1 MRLDVDNTLVEW
13 RGEDFTQEVL
23 GWLEEAKQL
32 GFGLCILSNT
42 RNPARLARIADR
54 LGIRAIQ
61 DRFKPSRR
69 MYMLA
74 LKEFS
79 VEPEQAV
86 MVGDQILTDVLGANR
101 SKIEAIWVHR
111 ISRREFVGTRLNRIV
126 ERGVLTLLYRALP
139 VMAGL
144 PDPAA
149 PEEEQTI
156 WTQLSRF
163 AVVGVSSFAIDFGIF
178 MALFKYAPWHG
189 ALLSQEF
196 GAWVRLAFGYR
207 TRLERALHHH
217 FRFDHPRAPE
227 PKRGVRERR
236 RYRAC
241 CVLELWRAAPLGVP
255 QELNEA
261 VGWYDAPEADYA
273 VIGDPVAHSLSPRM
287 HVAAYRELGLDLR
300 YLAVRVRAG
309 SVGKALEHL
318 RGLGY
323 KGANVT
329 LPHKEEA
336 IGWLETCDDFARR
349 VRAVNTIRLEDRYGF
364 NTDAPGF
371 LQTLDLLNLSSNTP
385 ALVLGAGGAA
395 RAVVAALADEGHP
408 MRVWSRTRERAEL
421 MLEEIEVDAFVL
433 DAPELTEAGLI
444 VNATSATLAG

>member
-1 MRLDVDNTLVEW
+1 MPEIRLETLWAEGKRLILLDVDNTLVEW

-196 GAWVRLAFGYR
+196 GAWLKHGFPVLFAYQSDAQKACIPVFKTFSASIAILNSFYWNRRWTFGIKSSE
-207 TRLERALHHH
+207 ERGRQ
-217 FRFDHPRAPE
+217 FRRF
-227 PKRGVRERR
+227 
-236 RYRAC
+236 
-241 CVLELWRAAPLGVP
+241 VL
-255 QELNEA
+255 
-261 VGWYDAPEADYA
+261 
-273 VIGDPVAHSLSPRM
+273 LS
-287 HVAAYRELGLDLR
+287 VT
-300 YLAVRVRAG
+300 
-309 SVGKALEHL
+309 
-318 RGLGY
+318 GLGW
-323 KGANVT
+323 NVLFT
-329 LPHKEEA
+329 T
-336 IGWLETCDDFARR
+336 IFAS
-349 VRAVNTIRLEDRYGF
+349 II
-364 NTDAPGF
+364 PGHP
-371 LQTLDLLNLSSNTP
+371 NRS
-385 ALVLGAGGAA
+385 AA
-395 RAVVAALADEGHP
+395 FASVVATVL
-408 MRVWSRTRERAEL
+408 V
-421 MLEEIEVDAFVL
+421 AFWNFGGQRL
-433 DAPELTEAGLI
+433 WAFRK
-444 VNATSATLAG
+444 S

>member
-1 MRLDVDNTLVEW
+1 M
-13 RGEDFTQEVL
+13 
-23 GWLEEAKQL
+23 
-32 GFGLCILSNT
+32 
-42 RNPARLARIADR
+42 
-54 LGIRAIQ
+54 
-61 DRFKPSRR
+61 
-69 MYMLA
+69 
-74 LKEFS
+74 
-79 VEPEQAV
+79 
-86 MVGDQILTDVLGANR
+86 
-101 SKIEAIWVHR
+101 
-111 ISRREFVGTRLNRIV
+111 
-126 ERGVLTLLYRALP
+126 
-139 VMAGL
+139 
-144 PDPAA
+144 
-149 PEEEQTI
+149 
-156 WTQLSRF
+156 
-163 AVVGVSSFAIDFGIF
+163 
-178 MALFKYAPWHG
+178 
-189 ALLSQEF
+189 
-196 GAWVRLAFGYR
+196 
-207 TRLERALHHH
+207 
-217 FRFDHPRAPE
+217 
-227 PKRGVRERR
+227 
-236 RYRAC
+236 
-241 CVLELWRAAPLGVP
+241 GVP

-408 MRVWSRTRERAEL
+408 MRVWSRTRERAER

-444 VNATSATLAG
+444 VNATSATLAGEPLPISWEHVMPGAVAYDLAYGVRGRFLLDAEAHGLRTVDGLGMLVMQGALSFEWWLDQAAPHQAMWEAVR